1 MSASGAGPPGPEN
14 VAPRLDTEATHKVDD
29 DDIRPIV
36 RSKTPG
42 KADIRRLRQEYQLLC
57 RMQAP
62 IERAFWRLEQR
73 KGRLADRL
81 ANEGI
86 APFCRPASG
95 RKRLRRQPLTP
106 KGDTSCR

>member
-1 MSASGAGPPGPEN
+1 MSSDTGPPGPEN
-14 VAPRLDTEATHKVDD
+14 ATPRLDTEAARKVNDD
-29 DDIRPIV
+29 RQHIV
-36 RSKTPG
+36 HPRRPG
-42 KADIRRLRQEYQLLC
+42 KTDVRRMQREYRLLC
-57 RMQAP
+57 EAQAP

-95 RKRLRRQPLTP
+95 RKRRQPLTP
-106 KGDTSCR
+106 KGAT